1 MAKRPNGLRSARILK
16 STDTLTRPF
25 GANADAPPNEA
36 LGLLLDADVVP
47 APELAPTPADPAF
60 NPNQPADTTPPV
72 VADTGNNLDD
82 ILGGPLPRANKSA
95 AQVAADD
102 LDDILSAAFAPEPD
116 DPDEAVNVGDLFLE
130 WDEEDALVEELA
142 GSVDEDDDLI
152 DAAVATPVVPE
163 TRTQLTV
170 VPPAPLA
177 STRDD
182 DLSSLFDTDT
192 DTDFDGEP
200 IVLQPQPRHRRQQL
214 QPQQQPSTVPQSDGM
229 DHLDQVL
236 KIGTA
241 RQTTFGKWRARLIW
255 LALLG
260 GLIYVGLLPYPFEV
274 GGNFVVQPL
283 DRSES
288 RTRTDGEIITMSA
301 AEGDWVKEGDI
312 LAVLSNWDEKR
323 DVALNQADDAKL
335 RADLATLT
343 NGARPEEIKVVEQSL
358 ASAELQVSVAQKN
371 LDLQNELLVSGTV
384 SKKVVQDSEN
394 VYALAVAARDEAAA
408 KLALVGSGAQKTE
421 VDSLMA
427 AISRNSEELKFSN
440 LMLEYTNVRAPAA
453 GQIVSSLS
461 GVPVGAFLPKGGLF
475 AELENNRVVIAE
487 IEVPETSIDE
497 VVIGADA
504 ELRLWSNPEDSLFGT
519 VQSIAPR
526 AEQRD
531 FGWIIRVEVQV
542 QNPAGKL
549 AANMTGFGKISAAER
564 PTWQAFSQA
573 IVGFFKIE
581 LWSWVP

>member
-16 STDTLTRPF
+16 STDTLTKPF

-36 LGLLLDADVVP
+36 LGQVLDAYAVP
-47 APELAPTPADPAF
+47 APELAPTPADQAF
-60 NPNQPADTTPPV
+60 SPNQPAETTPPV
-72 VADTGNNLDD
+72 EADTGNYLDD
-82 ILGGPLPRANKSA
+82 ILGGPLPLAKKSA

-116 DPDEAVNVGDLFLE
+116 DPDDAVNVGDLFLE

-142 GSVDEDDDLI
+142 ESVDEDDDLI
-152 DAAVATPVVPE
+152 DAAVETPVVPE

-177 STRDD
+177 PTRDD

-192 DTDFDGEP
+192 DFDGEP
-200 IVLQPQPRHRRQQL
+200 IVLQQQPRHRRQQF
-214 QPQQQPSTVPQSDGM
+214 QPQQQPSTAPQSDGM
-229 DHLDQVL
+229 DHLDKVL
-236 KIGTA
+236 KIGAA
-241 RQTTFGKWRARLIW
+241 RQTTLGKWRARLIW

-274 GGNFVVQPL
+274 GGDFVVQPL
-283 DRSES
+283 DRSEA
-288 RTRTDGEIITMSA
+288 RTRTDGEIITMAA

-371 LDLQNELLVSGTV
+371 LDLLNELLVSGTV

-394 VYALAVAARDEAAA
+394 VHALAVAARDEAAA
-408 KLALVGSGAQKTE
+408 KLALVGSGAQQTE

-461 GVPVGAFLPKGGLF
+461 EVPVGAFLPKGGLF
-475 AELENNRVVIAE
+475 AELEDNRVVIAE
-487 IEVPETSIDE
+487 VEIPETSIDE
-497 VVIGADA
+497 VVIGANA
-504 ELRLWSNPEDSLFGT
+504 ELRLWSDPEDSLFGT

-542 QNPAGKL
+542 QNPDGKL

-573 IVGFFKIE
+573 LVGFFKIE